1 MTFLGGGR
9 SCIGFKFSQLE
20 MSMDA
25 SRSSVLPMLTIASF
39 AEAVLCTMLAK
50 LRFELPKDK
59 EIVWDITVIATPSV
73 LGDEGRI
80 QQLPLV
86 VSKV

>member
-1 MTFLGGGR
+1 
-9 SCIGFKFSQLE
+9 
-20 MSMDA
+20 
-25 SRSSVLPMLTIASF
+25 
-39 AEAVLCTMLAK
+39 MLAK

-59 EIVWDITVIATPSV
+59 EIVWDITVIAKPSV
-73 LGDEGRI
+73 LGDEGKI